1 MKAVIERDA
10 CIGCGNC
17 ELVCYDVFALDD
29 EIESTDIFK
38 LIPREFETCAKE
50 AEEQCP
56 VSAINIE

>member
-1 MKAVIERDA
+1 MKAAVERDS

-17 ELVCYDVFALDD
+17 ELVCSDVFALDD
-29 EIESTDIFK
+29 EIESTAIFK
-38 LIPREFETCAKE
+38 LIPKEFETYAKE